1 MYQQEM
7 PNSEQS
13 IPNGRRDTTLHIET
27 MLIEEYK
34 YASSTAYQAIED
46 RARMINLYY
55 ILLGLLATGLSA
67 IYQFSGSSRPYSQ
80 LLAIL
85 LLLIVSGLSL
95 TFFIN
100 IIRLRQSFLGSIMVM
115 NVIKEF
121 YIQEFQ
127 HQMPH
132 IEKVFRWRLKTIPA
146 GERIGSVTFVM
157 SYLVALMGS
166 LCLAV
171 AVALTMRQLA
181 HDPNLISIPSLITS
195 IIVFALALLLY
206 TLYYRHSLSNRSS
219 GALELEN
226 IRELLEN
233 LS

>member
-1 MYQQEM
+1 MHQQEM
-7 PNSEQS
+7 PNPSQS
-13 IPNGRRDTTLHIET
+13 VPNARRDTTLHIET

-80 LLAIL
+80 LLVIL
-85 LLLIVSGLSL
+85 LLLVVSGLSL

-121 YIQEFQ
+121 YIQEF
-127 HQMPH
+127 
-132 IEKVFRWRLKTIPA
+132 
-146 GERIGSVTFVM
+146 
-157 SYLVALMGS
+157 
-166 LCLAV
+166 
-171 AVALTMRQLA
+171 
-181 HDPNLISIPSLITS
+181 
-195 IIVFALALLLY
+195 
-206 TLYYRHSLSNRSS
+206 
-219 GALELEN
+219 
-226 IRELLEN
+226 
-233 LS
+233 